1 MILGDRE
8 AVADRQGQAVVEG
21 EREAAVGGDRP
32 AVVLGVRDA
41 VAGGGGLAVPVGIRE
56 AAAEMES
63 QVNRL
68 YRGRRAYDLE
78 EGTKLDLNKA
88 IEQLNYMARTLREV
102 QSEQSRVVYLQAA
115 E

>member
-1 MILGDRE
+1 MTKVRASDVGFCVVDDNANVI
-8 AVADRQGQAVVEG
+8 ADNLVHR
-21 EREAAVGGDRP
+21 
-32 AVVLGVRDA
+32 
-41 VAGGGGLAVPVGIRE
+41 IRE

-102 QSEQSRVVYLQAA
+102 QSEQSRIVYLQAA

>member
-1 MILGDRE
+1 MLRSLYTAASGME
-8 AVADRQGQAVVEG
+8 AQQLKMDVIADNLVHR
-21 EREAAVGGDRP
+21 
-32 AVVLGVRDA
+32 
-41 VAGGGGLAVPVGIRE
+41 IRE

-88 IEQLNYMARTLREV
+88 IEQLDYMARTLREV
-102 QSEQSRVVYLQAA
+102 QSEQSRIVYLQAA

>member
-1 MILGDRE
+1 
-8 AVADRQGQAVVEG
+8 
-21 EREAAVGGDRP
+21 
-32 AVVLGVRDA
+32 
-41 VAGGGGLAVPVGIRE
+41 
-56 AAAEMES
+56 MES

-68 YRGRRAYDLE
+68 YRGRKAYDLE

-102 QSEQSRVVYLQAA
+102 QSEQSKVVYLQAA

>member
-1 MILGDRE
+1 MTKVRASDVGFCVVDDNANVI
-8 AVADRQGQAVVEG
+8 ADNLVHRI
-21 EREAAVGGDRP
+21 REAAV
-32 AVVLGVRDA
+32 
-41 VAGGGGLAVPVGIRE
+41 
-56 AAAEMES
+56 EMES